1 MSYLDHLEGGT
12 DSPPVD
18 KLPPNIYRRYIP
30 NPRSTPL
37 VSGEYYHVYN
47 RGVALQPVFLNKR
60 DYRQLLFDLSY
71 YRFTKPPVKLSKFKE
86 LSLDQRLYLLSEL
99 KRKDEKLVEIIS
111 FALMPNHF
119 HLLLKQCVNKGIST
133 FLSRVTNSYT
143 KFFNTKNE
151 RVGPVFQGV
160 FKSVHISTTEQL
172 IHVSRYIHIN
182 PTVSFVINREE
193 LFSYPWTSLPN
204 YFHNPDFVN
213 PVPVLSNFSSP
224 EDYKKFILDQI
235 DYGKRLEEIKHLA
248 LE

>member
-1 MSYLDHLEGGT
+1 M
-12 DSPPVD
+12 
-18 KLPPNIYRRYIP
+18 
-30 NPRSTPL
+30 
-37 VSGEYYHVYN
+37 
-47 RGVALQPVFLNKR
+47 
-60 DYRQLLFDLSY
+60 FDLSY
-71 YRFTKPPVKLSKFKE
+71 YRFAEPPVKLSKFKE
-86 LSLDQRLYLLSEL
+86 LPLEQRLYLLNEL
-99 KRKDEKLVEIIS
+99 KRKDEKLVDIIS

-119 HLLLKQCVNKGIST
+119 HFLLKQSVDKGISI

-182 PTVSFVINREE
+182 PIVSFVINKEE

-204 YFHNPDFVN
+204 YFQDPDMVN
-213 PVPVLSNFSSP
+213 PNPVLSNFSSL
-224 EDYKKFILDQI
+224 EDYKRFILDQI
-235 DYGKRLEEIKHLA
+235 DYGKRLEEIKHLT